1 MNDIIIVVE
10 TGADVPV
17 ETAKEL
23 GIYIAPMHV
32 EFDDET
38 FDDGTFP
45 TEKILEFYQQSRKL
59 PKTSGCTPHDFQSLF
74 DELQSTYPNSEILYL
89 AYSAITTCSYQ
100 SAVIAAEG
108 REHITIIDTK
118 QVSVGQGM
126 IAMTLAR
133 MLREKP
139 EMTLADAVA
148 AANELIATANMCFL
162 PDNLEFLRAGG
173 RCSNAAAIVGSLL
186 KLKPCIEILG
196 GKLLATKKYRGA
208 MEKVIDQLIRE
219 YSEQYRLDRE
229 CLWIVYTVGLAD
241 SVRQAA
247 EAAAKDCG
255 FHDICWVRA
264 GGVITTHGGPA
275 AIGMAGFSVK

>member
-1 MNDIIIVVE
+1 MSKIIVVVE

-17 ETAKEL
+17 DVAKEL
-23 GIYIAPMHV
+23 NIHIVPMHV
-32 EFDDET
+32 EFEDET

-45 TEKILEFYQQSRKL
+45 PERIPEYYQQSHKL
-59 PKTSGCTPHDFQSLF
+59 PKTSGSTPHDFTVMF
-74 DELQSTYPNSEILYL
+74 DKLQQEYPDSEILYL

-108 REHITIIDTK
+108 REHITLIDTK

-126 IAMTLAR
+126 IAITLAE
-133 MLREKP
+133 MLQENP
-139 EMTLADAVA
+139 DMSLTEAVA
-148 AANELIATANMCFL
+148 VANDLIDRASMCFL

-196 GKLLATKKYRGA
+196 GKLLATKKYRGH
-208 MEKVIDQLIRE
+208 MDKVIDQLIRE
-219 YSEQYRLDRE
+219 YSEQYRLDRD
-229 CLWIVYTVGLAD
+229 CLWIIYTVGLAD
-241 SVRQAA
+241 SVHAAA

-255 FHDICWVRA
+255 FAKVRWVRA

-275 AIGMAGFSVK
+275 AIGMAGFRVK